1 MTILTENAELST
13 EFLSNQVIQIIK
25 ASKDSIEAEKKL
37 FSFGL
42 KLLNT
47 LVKDALEVIDK
58 ELYRNEYKNKGYR
71 ISRRDERTIYCLW
84 GELTYSRRLLEAK
97 GKKSFYPL

>member
-42 KLLNT
+42 KLLNSGCS
-47 LVKDALEVIDK
+47 LI
-58 ELYRNEYKNKGYR
+58 
-71 ISRRDERTIYCLW
+71 I
-84 GELTYSRRLLEAK
+84 
-97 GKKSFYPL
+97 